1 MAKDHILRTIVWLH
15 CMLGLLPSFGLAL
28 WLNLPPSQMKCV
40 SEEIQTNLIALGDY
54 TVVTEDDASIVPTI
68 SAKVTSPYGND
79 LHSKKKATAGQFAFT
94 TAEAGNYMA
103 CFWVDGPYEGL
114 AATVNIDWKIGH
126 AAKDWDS
133 VVKREKIQGVE
144 LRLMKLAD
152 IVNEIHER
160 LLHMKKREA
169 EMRELSET
177 TNARI
182 ALFSIMSP
190 GVCLGVSALQLLH
203 LKHYFQKKKIV

>member
-1 MAKDHILRTIVWLH
+1 MAKDHILLTIVWLY

-28 WLNLPPSQMKCV
+28 WLNLSPSQMKCV
-40 SEEIQTNLIALGDY
+40 SEEIRTNLIALGDY
-54 TVVTEDDASIVPTI
+54 TVITEDEATIVPTI
-68 SAKVTSPYGND
+68 SANVTSPYGNN
-79 LHSKKKATAGQFAFT
+79 LHGKEKATEGQFAFT
-94 TAEAGNYMA
+94 TVEAGNYMA

-114 AATVNIDWKIGH
+114 GATVNIDWKIGH

-133 VVKREKIQGVE
+133 VVKRGKIQGVE

-152 IVNEIHER
+152 TVNAIHER
-160 LLHMKKREA
+160 LLHLKKREA

-182 ALFSIMSP
+182 AWLSIMSL
-190 GVCLGVSALQLLH
+190 GVCLGVSAWQLWH